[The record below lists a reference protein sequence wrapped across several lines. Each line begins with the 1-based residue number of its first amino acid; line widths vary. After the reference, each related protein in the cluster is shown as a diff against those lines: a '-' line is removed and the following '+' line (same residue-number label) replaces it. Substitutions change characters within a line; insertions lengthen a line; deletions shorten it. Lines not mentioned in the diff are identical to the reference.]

1 MNSNAMIKA
10 VVENDM
16 CIGCGMCA
24 TQCKAG
30 AISMKMNDFG
40 FYNANVDDL
49 QEVDENA
56 IKVCP
61 FNPKPDDKVKTE
73 DEISELFL
81 TQANNQHNKIGRYIN
96 TYAGYSVEH
105 RLTSSSGGIATYTL
119 TELMRRGEVQHV
131 ISVKTG
137 QAMEHYQY
145 AIISTIAELGDSA
158 KTKYY
163 PVTLADALKDIGK
176 LNGKVAIVGVACFI
190 KAIRLA
196 QYYDPVFNDK
206 VGFIIGIICG
216 GVKSAFFA
224 EYLASKAGVSVK
236 DFSKPE
242 FRIKDHHSTASDYA
256 YGCLDGNNNQHTIK
270 MRDVGDMWGTGL
282 FKANACDF
290 CDDVTTELADLSVGD
305 AWLEPY
311 IQDGRGHNVLVT
323 RSLLADD
330 IIKSGMLD
338 GALVIEVL
346 AESTFLAS
354 QQGSYNHRHDG
365 LSYRIKHGRT
375 DEGAIPPKRFNKNL
389 ASPLLMLIQSLRM
402 NSRRKSL
409 DIWKK
414 ERLASVFD
422 ARMKKHLFILRLLT
436 KLNHYLRAIRQRIN
450 RVVNF

>member
-1 MNSNAMIKA
+1 MIKV

-24 TQCKAG
+24 AQCKTG

-40 FYNANVDDL
+40 FYNANIDDL
-49 QEVDENA
+49 YEVDENT

-73 DEISELFL
+73 NEISELFL

-137 QAMEHYQY
+137 QAAEHYQY
-145 AIISTIAELGDSA
+145 TIISSIDELVDAA

-163 PVTLADALKDIGK
+163 PVTLADVLKNIAM

-196 QYYDPVFNDK
+196 QVYDPSFNDK

-236 DFSKPE
+236 DFSRPE
-242 FRIKDHHSTASDYA
+242 FRIKDHNSSAADYA
-256 YGCLDGNNNQHTIK
+256 YGCLDKNNNQKTIK
-270 MRDVGDMWGTGL
+270 MRNVGDMWGTGL

-311 IQDGRGHNVLVT
+311 VRDGRGHNVLVT
-323 RSLLADD
+323 RSLLADN
-330 IIKSGMLD
+330 IIKSGMMN
-338 GALVIEVL
+338 GALVIEEL
-346 AESTFLAS
+346 AESIFLAS

-365 LSYRIKHGRT
+365 LSYRIKYGRT
-375 DEGAIPPKRFNKNL
+375 DKGAIPPKRFNVKL
-389 ASPLLMLIQSLRM
+389 RSPLLMLIQSMRM

-409 DIWKK
+409 EIWRK
-414 ERLASVFD
+414 EKSASIFD
-422 ARMKKHLFILRLLT
+422 AKMKKYLYFLRLFT
-436 KLNHYLRAIRQRIN
+436 KLNHYQRAILRRIN
-450 RVVNF
+450 KIVGF

>member
-1 MNSNAMIKA
+1 MIKA

-24 TQCKAG
+24 AQCKTG
-30 AISMKMNDFG
+30 AINMKMNDFG
-40 FYNANVDDL
+40 FYNANFDDL
-49 QEVDENA
+49 YEVDENA

-73 DEISELFL
+73 NEISELFL
-81 TQANNQHNKIGRYIN
+81 TQANNQHDKIGRYIN

-131 ISVKTG
+131 ISVKNG
-137 QAMEHYQY
+137 QATKHYQY
-145 AIISTIAELGDSA
+145 TIISSIDELADAA

-163 PVTLADALKDIGK
+163 PVTLADVLKDIAK
-176 LNGKVAIVGVACFI
+176 LNGKVAIVGVACFV

-196 QYYDPVFNDK
+196 QVYDPSFNDK

-224 EYLASKAGVSVK
+224 EYLASKTGVSVK
-236 DFSKPE
+236 DFSQPE
-242 FRIKDHHSTASDYA
+242 FRIKDHNSTAADYA
-256 YGCLDGNNNQHTIK
+256 YGCLDKNNNQKTIK
-270 MRDVGDMWGTGL
+270 MRNVGDMWGTGL
-282 FKANACDF
+282 FKANACDY

-311 IQDGRGHNVLVT
+311 VRDGRGHNVLVT

-330 IIKSGMLD
+330 IIKSGFIN
-338 GALVIEVL
+338 GALVIEEL
-346 AESTFLAS
+346 SENMFLAS

-365 LSYRIKHGRT
+365 LLYRIKHGRT
-375 DEGAIPPKRFNKNL
+375 DSRVIPPKRFNTKL
-389 ASPLLMLIQSLRM
+389 ISPLLMLIQSMRM

-409 DIWKK
+409 EVWKEEK
-414 ERLASVFD
+414 SASMFD
-422 ARMKKHLFILRLLT
+422 ARMKKHLYLLRLFTRFNHYQRAILR
-436 KLNHYLRAIRQRIN
+436 
-450 RVVNF
+450 RVNKIVGV